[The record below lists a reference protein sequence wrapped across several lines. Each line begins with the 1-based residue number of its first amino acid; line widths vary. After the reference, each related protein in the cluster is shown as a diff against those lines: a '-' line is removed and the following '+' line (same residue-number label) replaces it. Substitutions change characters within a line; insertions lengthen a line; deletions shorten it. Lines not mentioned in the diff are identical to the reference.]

1 MYEQNPSLAPAS
13 DPSDVVSSPYLP
25 SLGLPLPVLWEF
37 TIFIPNNCCYDDRT
51 EDLEPGQVAPLPLPC
66 VQIRECSR
74 RNTAPALTL
83 LYSSCQ
89 SQHYCQCFLCSF
101 QEPHHGCHLEC
112 AMCLPSKQLGDG
124 NREIRTL
131 KSVSTTIGSLRS
143 VHLHD
148 TYLKTKVKKQKQI
161 NQN

>member
-1 MYEQNPSLAPAS
+1 MNRIPVWL
-13 DPSDVVSSPYLP
+13 
-25 SLGLPLPVLWEF
+25 LPLTLLMLLVVLTYPPWGSLF
-37 TIFIPNNCCYDDRT
+37 LCDGSSQSLSLVTAVMMTGP

-66 VQIRECSR
+66 VQIRECSW

-83 LYSSCQ
+83 LCSSCQ
-89 SQHYCQCFLCSF
+89 FQHYCQCFLCSF